1 MRMAMERGSSQDLK
15 LKTGLS
21 CPEVGSRV
29 TSSFAL
35 VDLLTTKF
43 GRVASTIAV
52 RQKEGN
58 MKKELVKG
66 FTMLMLLVAV
76 AFATAVVSANA
87 QSNRKVVA
95 DIPFEFVAG
104 NQTMSAGKYAFARET
119 APENALV
126 IRKDDVKASALL
138 MTSGIPPKSGE
149 TNARL
154 IFHRYGERYFLV
166 EVWSGANETGR
177 QLAKSRQ
184 ERAIESELASISSKS
199 EWALSRCEIVE
210 VVAMNR

>member
-1 MRMAMERGSSQDLK
+1 
-15 LKTGLS
+15 
-21 CPEVGSRV
+21 
-29 TSSFAL
+29 
-35 VDLLTTKF
+35 
-43 GRVASTIAV
+43 
-52 RQKEGN
+52 
-58 MKKELVKG
+58 MKKELLKG

-126 IRKDDVKASALL
+126 IRKDDVKTLGLL

-177 QLAKSRQ
+177 QLAKSHQ

>member
-1 MRMAMERGSSQDLK
+1 
-15 LKTGLS
+15 
-21 CPEVGSRV
+21 
-29 TSSFAL
+29 
-35 VDLLTTKF
+35 LLTTKF
-43 GRVASTIAV
+43 GRVASAIAA
-52 RQKEGN
+52 RQKEGY
-58 MKKELVKG
+58 MKKELLKG
-66 FTMLMLLVAV
+66 FAMLMLLVGM

-87 QSNRKVVA
+87 QSTQKVVA

-126 IRKDDVKASALL
+126 VRNNDLKISALL
-138 MTSGIPPKSGE
+138 MTSGIEPKSGK

-166 EVWSGANETGR
+166 EVWSGANEIGR
-177 QLAKSRQ
+177 QLTKSRQ

-199 EWALSRCEIVE
+199 EWALSNYEVVE
-210 VVAMNR
+210 VVARNR